1 MTDAISPMG
10 PIPTQPAAQPTTGIS
25 TDTSRLTSKANL
37 QKAGQQ
43 FEAVFINM
51 MLKSMRQAKLDD
63 GGLLDTKNSDT
74 FRDMQDKQVAE
85 SMAAHQPIGIGKAMT
100 DFLAKSQQALQ
111 PTAATTPASP
121 GAPGAPAAPAAPV
134 ANGGAS

>member
-1 MTDAISPMG
+1 MTDIAT
-10 PIPTQPAAQPTTGIS
+10 PTQSAAQPVAGIS
-25 TDTSRLTSKANL
+25 ADTSRLTSRANL
-37 QKAGQQ
+37 KKAGQQ

-100 DFLAKSQQALQ
+100 EFLAKSQKALQ
-111 PTAATTPASP
+111 DAAATPMASSTPDQGDAS
-121 GAPGAPAAPAAPV
+121 
-134 ANGGAS
+134 

>member
-1 MTDAISPMG
+1 VTDIAT
-10 PIPTQPAAQPTTGIS
+10 PTQPAAQPVAGIS
-25 TDTSRLTSKANL
+25 TDTSRLTSRANL
-37 QKAGQQ
+37 KKAGQQ

-63 GGLLDTKNSDT
+63 GGLLDTKNSET

-100 DFLAKSQQALQ
+100 EFLAKSQKALQ
-111 PTAATTPASP
+111 DAAATSATSSSSPAP
-121 GAPGAPAAPAAPV
+121 DAGT
-134 ANGGAS
+134 AS